1 MKIKNGFVVKNVGD
15 LNYVVATG
23 ELTQS
28 FNSMIRLNG
37 TARFLWDLL
46 AEPTDVDAMVAA
58 MTQKYDI
65 DADTARRDVEGFVE
79 VLKSKG
85 IIEE

>member
-65 DADTARRDVEGFVE
+65 DADAARRDVEGFVE
-79 VLKSKG
+79 VLRSKG